1 MAQIPLSQIPNAPD
15 LASMSAPQLNNV
27 NLPNVDFG
35 GERAAVATAYA
46 GAREN
51 PNNAGFVGKAIAGVG
66 DEVAKVSNNYIKQQ
80 QELNGIAGKAQ
91 FEALNSQVMDDV
103 SSNLDPTQPHTW
115 MGQFNQ
121 KWKQVTDW
129 YASQPQDVQRS
140 VYPDLLRSQ
149 YGNMASIGIS
159 AHKTDIANKTAST
172 MSQVEQ
178 MASSGLYDD
187 AKSLTDGLMHSG
199 AIPIDKK
206 NEVFRA
212 IDSYKTDASATSLIA
227 QDPSKAADIFARAA
241 KAGDFTNAPDWMK
254 GLQPKELE
262 NYAKKAESVNYYR
275 ETDKGMVVYD
285 AINQGKIKTM
295 EQLEGADVYKILTPD
310 WKASAKNKLLNEVV
324 SGSPEG
330 IKAVGDAYGS
340 LNAFRVGKVD
350 TLAKDYHDMKL
361 IGSNLPTEDSK
372 NFLKEVDDIFQKR
385 SEHGGSLPYDQQIK
399 TSVSAELHKMYKD
412 GGFGDPSSQE
422 ALSAYKQAESDWN
435 KVTAQDPHSYAE
447 AEAKYWQTQKNA
459 AAAAALQK
467 GPAPK
472 PKGVLDTIFDAM
484 KGSKPQASADG
495 FQPIGDKVKSL
506 TKSPGVNDAVY
517 STWDSIAS
525 KFSGITNE
533 GIWGDEAHQ
542 KRKSDHNTGDALD
555 IGVPSKIVGSQIK
568 DELVSMASSQP
579 IKYIIHNG
587 QIWNAQQGW
596 HPYHGSNPHEGHV
609 HVSFYRGN
617 KPQIG
622 ITATKPY
629 TENGR
634 G

>member
-15 LASMSAPQLNNV
+15 LSSMSAPQTNSV
-27 NLPNVDFG
+27 NIPTVDFTQ
-35 GERAAVATAYA
+35 ERREVARAYSSA
-46 GAREN
+46 EQN

-140 VYPDLLRSQ
+140 VYPDLLKSQ

-159 AHKTDIANKTAST
+159 AHKTDISNKANVAI
-172 MSQVEQ
+172 SQVQ
-178 MASSGLYDD
+178 QLASSGQYED
-187 AKSLTDGLMHSG
+187 AEKLNDGLMHSG
-199 AIPIDKK
+199 AISIDKK
-206 NEVFRA
+206 NEISRA
-212 IDSYKTDASATSLIA
+212 IASYQTDASATSLIA

-285 AINQGKIKTM
+285 AINQGKIKTI
-295 EQLEGADVYKILTPD
+295 EQLEGADIYKILTPD

-324 SGSPEG
+324 SDSPEG

-340 LNAFRVGKVD
+340 LNAFRVGKVED
-350 TLAKDYHDMKL
+350 LAKDYHNMKL
-361 IGSNLPTEDSK
+361 EGANLPPADSK

-385 SEHGGSLPYDQQIK
+385 SEHGGSLPYDQQIR

-422 ALSAYKQAESDWN
+422 ALSAYKQAEADWN
-435 KVTAQDPHSYAE
+435 KVTVENPHSYAE
-447 AEAKYWQTQKNA
+447 AEAKYWQSQKNPA
-459 AAAAALQK
+459 AATILQK
-467 GPAPK
+467 GPSEQ
-472 PKGVLDTIFDAM
+472 PKGIMKSILDWTT
-484 KGSKPQASADG
+484 GSKPQASSDG
-495 FQPIGDKVKSL
+495 FQPIGDKAWSVTSYGYPGDTTPDKNSSAGIGAFTRHLTRDSFGTSYDVEEKLRQAGVK
-506 TKSPGVNDAVY
+506 PGEKVDFKL
-517 STWDSIAS
+517 S
-525 KFSGITNE
+525 
-533 GIWGDEAHQ
+533 
-542 KRKSDHNTGDALD
+542 
-555 IGVPSKIVGSQIK
+555 
-568 DELVSMASSQP
+568 
-579 IKYIIHNG
+579 NG
-587 QIWNAQQGW
+587 QVMTKIWHDRGATPEQARRMGLRNYNGRVDLYS
-596 HPYHGSNPHEGHV
+596 PDSPHELAKQGV
-609 HVSFYRGN
+609 KVVGF
-617 KPQIG
+617 
-622 ITATKPY
+622 KPY
-629 TENGR
+629 TENEKS
-634 G
+634 